1 VSEDAAEEL
10 SAPPSADGED
20 DDADKHDDADN
31 DSGEDDADNAGDS
44 SDDDDAAEDD
54 ADEQE
59 SPQPGDSDE
68 AEPNEPHQGDESN
81 EGESSDK
88 QSPRSRRHVLTF
100 AGITVVTFGVAS
112 LLAQVGGSIQPSS
125 TTSGPTTKPSGAAGK
140 ASSQAASARAS
151 ASAAAASAAAKPDVG
166 VVSCSTSQLGY
177 AAAQLVVTNHGP
189 ATSSYLVTVDFHSPD
204 GRTITTAT
212 TAVERVL
219 PGRRSTPQL
228 ANSID
233 MITGISGLRCTIAKA
248 TAYAP

>member
-1 VSEDAAEEL
+1 MSEDAAEEL

-20 DDADKHDDADN
+20 DAAENDDN
-31 DSGEDDADNAGDS
+31 DDNAGEDDDDNAGENSDDKDAGEDDAH
-44 SDDDDAAEDD
+44 
-54 ADEQE
+54 EQE

-68 AEPNEPHQGDESN
+68 AEANEPHEGDESN

-112 LLAQVGGSIQPSS
+112 LLTQVGGSIQPSS
-125 TTSGPTTKPSGAAGK
+125 TTSGPAAKPSGAAGK

-177 AAAQLVVTNHGP
+177 AAAQLVVANHGP
-189 ATSSYLVTVDFHSPD
+189 ATSSYLVTVDFRSPD

-233 MITGISGLRCTIAKA
+233 MITGISGLRCSIAKA